1 MTHETEVTSGKKR
14 GYKVLLVDD
23 DDFLVSMYTHKFE
36 HEGDEVQSASST
48 AEALH
53 VLRSGYQP
61 DVIAFDV
68 VMPQQNGFDLVQAIK
83 NENLV
88 GHAHLVAL
96 TNQWENENRVRAEEL
111 GVNAYIIKAE
121 SVPSDIV
128 EKVHKVLATTV
139 PPIIKA

>member
-1 MTHETEVTSGKKR
+1 MTHDTEVTNAKKG

-23 DDFLVSMYTHKFE
+23 DDFLISMYTQKFE

-48 AEALH
+48 QEALSI
-53 VLRSGYQP
+53 LRGGYQP

-83 NENLV
+83 SENLL

-96 TNQWENENRVRAEEL
+96 TNQWENENRTKAEEL

-128 EKVHKVLATTV
+128 EKVHKVLSSAV